1 VSTAALQRTS
11 EQELREQLSNLQG
24 LLALSMLMT
33 ESGDEAQIL
42 HLVVSEQLLL
52 ADRARLQRPRHPG
65 EIADDADHL
74 YRERFLRDAYGLHV
88 DVDVDV
94 GAAPL
99 GSAEEPVHLTDIVDA
114 ELVED

>member
-88 DVDVDV
+88 DV
-94 GAAPL
+94 GAASL